1 MNAVQSLA
9 WPRPDRS
16 MAPADRLA
24 RGLGWFSL
32 ALGVTEL
39 VAPGRLARA
48 LGLQGK
54 ERLVQAYGAREIG
67 SGMGALSINPAP
79 AIWSRVA
86 GDAVD
91 LATLAVG
98 AQRARP
104 EQRRSVW
111 IATALVAGVTALDFV
126 TAAALSSAK
135 RKPEDGL
142 RDYSDRSGFP
152 KGVQQARRAR
162 SGYVPSDMRAAPAL
176 AEPELVET
184 PSPAGTTPIRAA

>member
-16 MAPADRLA
+16 LTPADRLA

-32 ALGVTEL
+32 ALGVVEL

-54 ERLVQAYGAREIG
+54 ERLVQAYGVREIG
-67 SGMGALSINPAP
+67 AGVGALSINPAP
-79 AIWSRVA
+79 AIWGRVA

-98 AQRARP
+98 ARTGRS
-104 EQRRSVW
+104 EQRPGIW
-111 IATALVAGVTALDFV
+111 IAAAAVAGVAVIDLL
-126 TAAALSSAK
+126 TAAALSAAK
-135 RKPEDGL
+135 RNPEDGW

-152 KGVQQARRAR
+152 RGAEQARGAR
-162 SGYVPSDMRAAPAL
+162 SPGVARVLPEPGTAADQG
-176 AEPELVET
+176 
-184 PSPAGTTPIRAA
+184 PAGTAPIRAA